1 MGEEKVKTG
10 RASDEYRDA
19 MLSAMRSNF
28 RNVSNVLQEGVDA
41 DGGYLVP
48 EEYDKRLIDILDGEN
63 IMRSLGTTITT
74 AGQHK
79 INIAATK
86 PAAAW
91 IEEGGALSFGDA
103 TFDQIYSLEKAVK
116 GGGEKNSNIDLLSL
130 EIFEN
135 IAYIMAKHADNTI
148 PDTAEEWLDGFNTF
162 SIYRILPSL
171 IELWGLNVQTE
182 IHSKKNFVKP
192 NVK

>member
-1 MGEEKVKTG
+1 MSVTKNIEIDGKKVLF
-10 RASDEYRDA
+10 RASAAIPRMYRVRFHRDIYRD
-19 MLSAMRSNF
+19 LR
-28 RNVSNVLQEGVDA
+28 
-41 DGGYLVP
+41 
-48 EEYDKRLIDILDGEN
+48 
-63 IMRSLGTTITT
+63 
-74 AGQHK
+74 
-79 INIAATK
+79 
-86 PAAAW
+86 
-91 IEEGGALSFGDA
+91 
-103 TFDQIYSLEKAVK
+103 SLEKAIK
-116 GGGEKNSNIDLLSL
+116 DGGEKNSNIDLLSL

-148 PDTAEEWLDGFNTF
+148 PDTVEEWLDGFNTF